1 MAVIELVR
9 PVSPADFWAEVKAAM
24 NDALK
29 SKGVLITFIICATF
43 VAVGLIGVLA
53 WLAWAQRDANY
64 IMTLVNTMLTAL
76 LFKRVSDVNGRVVSI
91 EKHTNGTT
99 SRLLDATLGKEQS
112 S

>member
-1 MAVIELVR
+1 MAVYEVPSPTRVDWLTEVR
-9 PVSPADFWAEVKAAM
+9 AAM

-29 SKGVLITFIICATF
+29 SKGVLVTVIICGTVVTLAL
-43 VAVGLIGVLA
+43 VGVLG

-64 IMTLVNTMLTAL
+64 IMTLVNTLLTAL

-99 SRLLDATLGKEQS
+99 SRLLDATIGAKDKE
-112 S
+112 